1 MGNRPLLDADG
12 GARIKPLGW
21 DSFELKAGRWIWLP
35 IVPGVSPLK
44 RPDDFRAKAT
54 ECDKLADEVQEPE
67 AKRTLQEAAKNWRVL
82 ADQVERWQGSGVSD

>member
-1 MGNRPLLDADG
+1 M
-12 GARIKPLGW
+12 
-21 DSFELKAGRWIWLP
+21 
-35 IVPGVSPLK
+35 K

-82 ADQVERWQGSGVSD
+82 ADQVERWRRVSD